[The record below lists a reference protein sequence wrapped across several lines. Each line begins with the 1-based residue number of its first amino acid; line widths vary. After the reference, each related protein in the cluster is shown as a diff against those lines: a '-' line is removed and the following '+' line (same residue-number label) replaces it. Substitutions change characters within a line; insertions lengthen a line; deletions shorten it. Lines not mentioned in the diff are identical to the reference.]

1 MGGQMLRLA
10 VLASGGGTNLQ
21 AIIDACER
29 GELDARVVLVI
40 SNNSAAGALER
51 ARKHGIPDLHLSGRQ
66 FATQEEF
73 DARLLEVLSEY
84 NVDMVILAG
93 YMKLLSPTVVKAY
106 RHRMLNIHP
115 ALLPCFGG
123 KGMYGIRVHQAVIDS
138 GAKVSGVSV
147 HIVDE
152 QYDHGPIVA
161 QRTVPVLDDD
171 TPESLA
177 QRVLVQEHKIYPEVI
192 QLFAQHR
199 IRVEGQRVRI
209 LSTP

>member
-1 MGGQMLRLA
+1 MLRLA